1 MRLFISDSQQR
12 SAAAPNRLL
21 ANYSPNIIHYDLLR
35 FCERASDIT
44 QFFLLFVF
52 FAEAK
57 LCVCLIQSRT

>member
-21 ANYSPNIIHYDLLR
+21 ANYSLNIIHYDPLR

-44 QFFLLFVF
+44 QYFAFPLL
-52 FAEAK
+52 
-57 LCVCLIQSRT
+57 C